1 MRRTAL
7 AALCLTAVAT
17 MAVTG
22 CQGDDKSEGKAKDK
36 PGAGQSDKAGSS
48 SKPKEAFA
56 GLTGGEIVDR
66 AVKATSGADSFRIKG
81 DIPDEE
87 SGGTISMDMAL
98 NRKGDCAG
106 HLSMDGEGRADLI
119 KNGDTVYM
127 KYDEAFLRGQSEGE
141 SKAEADAAVA
151 MLAGKWTKM
160 SAKGADAEDLAG
172 FCDLNTILGDATDGE
187 SDATRGKTTTVDGT
201 PAITLY
207 EKDGNEKAG
216 KESFTIY
223 VATEGEPYVLKLVST
238 TPSDPGSL
246 SFSDYD
252 KPVPTDKPT
261 GEIID
266 LDALGA

>member
-17 MAVTG
+17 VAVTG

-36 PGAGQSDKAGSS
+36 PSVGRSDKADTSG
-48 SKPKEAFA
+48 KPKEAFA

-66 AVKATSGADSFRIKG
+66 AVKETGGADSFRIKG

-87 SGGTISMDMAL
+87 TGGTISLDMAL
-98 NRKGDCAG
+98 NQKGDCAG
-106 HLSMDGEGRADLI
+106 HMSTDGEGRADLI
-119 KNGDTVYM
+119 KTGDTVYM

-141 SKAEADAAVA
+141 SEAEADAAVA

-160 SAKGADAEDLAG
+160 SATGADAEGLAD

-207 EKDGNEKAG
+207 EKDG
-216 KESFTIY
+216 KETFTLY

-238 TPSDPGSL
+238 TPSDAGSL